1 MPQEKKQQ
9 KILLIPIIQKV
20 TKKVIFT
27 DRSNPILTA
36 YLKEISKFKIYD
48 VKTIID
54 LVKKAQDGDIS
65 ARDKVIKSNLRFVV
79 TLAKQFQGRGVPL
92 MDLISE
98 GAYGLMQAITHFK
111 PEKGTTFIFYS
122 VYWIKQAL
130 YRAIYWQSRDVR
142 LPLSQYVLITKI
154 LKATSEFLQKN
165 KRNPSSKE
173 LSEITGIE
181 EAQIDYLAQFKNK
194 VASFEEKVSHSDE
207 SMELSEVISDN
218 EMLLDEKLHQNN
230 IYKELSDIINSLSDR
245 EHDLICM
252 LFGIGM
258 PAVNHHVVGAMFGVG
273 RERVRQMKD
282 TALAKLRRKCPEY
295 FRSAI

>member
-1 MPQEKKQQ
+1 M
-9 KILLIPIIQKV
+9 
-20 TKKVIFT
+20 TKKIIFT

-48 VKTIID
+48 AKTIID
-54 LVKKAQDGDIS
+54 LVKKAQNGDTS

-98 GAYGLMQAITHFK
+98 GTYGLMQAITHFK

-130 YRAIYWQSRDVR
+130 YRAIYWQSRDIR

-173 LSEITGIE
+173 LSDITGID
-181 EAQIDYLAQFKNK
+181 EAQIDYLSQFKNK
-194 VASFEEKVSHSDE
+194 VASFEEKVSHSE
-207 SMELSEVISDN
+207 EAMELSEVISDN

-258 PAVNHHVVGAMFGVG
+258 PPVNHHVVGAMFGVG

-282 TALAKLRRKCPEY
+282 AALIKLRRKCPEY